1 LRLMPVIAPSISLL
15 ACLQFFPPAIH
26 ADNHQDIVDLFA
38 NMTASLS
45 EDNAD
50 GFMKGFD
57 RNMPGYSDLKR
68 QITGLL
74 LDYTISSSVEPISD
88 QVQGAKHSLD
98 LDWYMELTSRVE
110 TGPTHRRRKVIHC
123 ELEMEGKHWRILS
136 LKPLSFF
143 SDKDE

>member
-1 LRLMPVIAPSISLL
+1 
-15 ACLQFFPPAIH
+15 
-26 ADNHQDIVDLFA
+26 
-38 NMTASLS
+38 MTAALS
-45 EDNAD
+45 EDNVD

-68 QITGLL
+68 QISGLI
-74 LDYTISSSVEPISD
+74 LDYTISSSVEPIAD
-88 QVQGAKHSLD
+88 EVQGAKHEVD

-110 TGPTHRRRKVIHC
+110 TGPTLRRRKVVHC
-123 ELEMEGKHWRILS
+123 EVEMEGKHWRILS

>member
-1 LRLMPVIAPSISLL
+1 L
-15 ACLQFFPPAIH
+15 H
-26 ADNHQDIVDLFA
+26 ADAHQDIVDLLA
-38 NMTASLS
+38 SMTAYLS

-57 RNMPGYSDLKR
+57 RNMPGYADLKR

-74 LDYTISSSVEPISD
+74 LDYTISSSVEPIAD
-88 QVQGAKHSLD
+88 EVQGAKHAVD
-98 LDWYMELTSRVE
+98 LDWYMELTSRID

-123 ELEMEGKHWRILS
+123 EFEMDGKHWRILS
-136 LKPLSFF
+136 LNPLSFF